1 MRVKWRKLLIKTA
14 AWLIAEI
21 LLNLLG
27 MDDLADYSEFLFERD
42 LVNQESVCL
51 AMARP
56 INNNSKTFNSKRNTV
71 LRLSKTRKTKQCKSV
86 ASRFVRKKFKLH
98 WGDRLE
104 GIQIIFHLAKTVIPA
119 IFPWVCLWVGYG
131 FVISLLHRWQL
142 LPSIFESQASA
153 NIAIGINL
161 ILSLLLVFRTNTAHD
176 RFWEGR
182 KLWKAMVDVVRNAVR
197 GIWLYIEEQQPQ
209 DRVEKE
215 AAILLIPAFAVA
227 MKLHLRKEPITSELD
242 SLVSPLQYRILQ
254 NTNHAPLDIAF
265 WIGDYLH
272 RQYECK
278 QLNVFQLT
286 DLQNCL
292 DEMVDIVENCER
304 LSKTPTPFVYTIVL
318 KTVMIVYF
326 LMSPLVMVGL
336 LGWQTGLVLGV
347 VSFIYLS
354 ISQLGAEIEEPFGR
368 NSNNLPLDFICDTI
382 KGNVEDLIQ
391 QASHSQNQ
399 EVINLPKKGA
409 R

>member
-1 MRVKWRKLLIKTA
+1 
-14 AWLIAEI
+14 
-21 LLNLLG
+21 
-27 MDDLADYSEFLFERD
+27 MDDIADYSEFLFERD
-42 LVNQESVCL
+42 LVNQESVSL

-56 INNNSKTFNSKRNTV
+56 INNNSNSGKKGLPKRNGVSVTSNSKRSSV
-71 LRLSKTRKTKQCKSV
+71 LRLSTGRKTHQHKSV
-86 ASRFVRKKFKLH
+86 ASRFFHKKFKIH
-98 WGDRLE
+98 QGDRLQ
-104 GIQIIFHLAKTVIPA
+104 GIQIIFHLATTVIPK
-119 IFPWVCLWVGYG
+119 ILPWVCLWIGYG
-131 FVISLLHRWQL
+131 FVISLLHHWQL
-142 LPSIFESQASA
+142 LPAIFDSKASA
-153 NIAIGINL
+153 NAAIGINL
-161 ILSLLLVFRTNTAHD
+161 TLSLLLVFRTNSAHD

-182 KLWKAMVDVVRNAVR
+182 KLWRAMVDVVRNAVR
-197 GIWLYIEEQQPQ
+197 GIWLYIEEQKPQ
-209 DRVEKE
+209 DRIEKE
-215 AAILLIPAFAVA
+215 AAILLVPAFAVA
-227 MKLHLRKEPITSELD
+227 MKLHLRKEPMNSELG
-242 SLVSPLQYRILQ
+242 SLVSPLQYRRLQ

-272 RQYECK
+272 RQYQCK

-304 LSKTPTPFVYTIVL
+304 LLKTPVPLVYTIVL

-336 LGWQTGLVLGV
+336 LGWKTGLVLGV

-354 ISQLGAEIEEPFGR
+354 ISQVGAEIEEPFGR